1 MRTGDQ
7 PGGPSQ
13 QPPAALTRPR
23 SGAGRPAQLALART
37 LLVSVVA
44 PWAVYVLLRPHVR
57 SDAEALAIGG
67 AIPAAWILLR
77 LALTHRVDWIA
88 VASVTV
94 FAVTLVVSLLS
105 GGSAL
110 PLKLRYSVTTGAMG
124 LVCAVSVAVRRPL
137 PVLLARLPARRDPE
151 RAARIQ
157 QVLDDP
163 RRRHRLSVL
172 TAAFGLVLLI
182 DATVRAV
189 LAISLSTTAYLAVSG
204 VVSWVIVGTGLV
216 LLWLYLRLSRRRD
229 GTGPD
234 GGGEIPAD
242 RGPAGTSGA
251 QRRQP

>member
-1 MRTGDQ
+1 MRTGDK
-7 PGGPSQ
+7 PGGTSQ
-13 QPPAALTRPR
+13 QPPGPALTRPG
-23 SGAGRPAQLALART
+23 SGTDRAGRLALART

-44 PWAVYVLLRPHVR
+44 PWVVFVLLRPHVR

-77 LALTHRVDWIA
+77 LALTRRVDWIA

-124 LVCAVSVAVRRPL
+124 LACVISVVVRQPL
-137 PVLLARLPARRDPE
+137 PVLLARLPALHDPE
-151 RAARIQ
+151 RARRIQ

-163 RRRHRLSVL
+163 RRRHRLTVL
-172 TAAFGLVLLI
+172 TVVFGLVLVI

-189 LAISLSTTAYLAVSG
+189 LAISLPTTDYLAVSG
-204 VVSWVIVGTGLV
+204 VVSWIIVGTGLL
-216 LLWLYLRLSRRRD
+216 LLWLYLRLSRRHD
-229 GTGPD
+229 GTVPSGAL
-234 GGGEIPAD
+234 PAG
-242 RGPAGTSGA
+242 RGPAGNAPRAHRG
-251 QRRQP
+251 